1 MSKKKP
7 RQTIE
12 TFLTLILLIIFSYF
26 IVIMVIES
34 KNSFDRVSDS
44 KRQDEDVRIALS
56 YIQKLII
63 KNDIEGGIE
72 ILDKGV
78 ENLRALKVAHDEDG
92 KWSTYVFFHDGI
104 LYENY
109 TDQEPVLSLST
120 PLVSLKDIRFS
131 WSDNKKQII
140 VGVLYNYQGEDIWV
154 NQKTTLMTKDGLYE

>member
-72 ILDKGV
+72 ILENGV
-78 ENLRALKVAHDEDG
+78 ENIKALKVAHDEG
-92 KWSTYVFFHDGI
+92 GQWSTYVFFHDGI

-109 TDQEPVLSLST
+109 TDEVPILSLST
-120 PLVSLKDIRFS
+120 PLVSLQDITFS

-140 VGVLYNYQGEDIWV
+140 VGVLYNYQGDNIWV
-154 NQKTTLMTKDGLYE
+154 KQKTTLMTKDGLYE